1 MDKLTE
7 LQKLVESAQGHG
19 DSLYNKN
26 VKKYATEL
34 RKDLQAVIVLCREQ
48 RKAVLEFQKAMPP
61 KVKKAG
67 EAKDDDDDAIDV
79 ADDADDADDGDDE
92 PVVEVKEVKS
102 TKGKGGKTKEA
113 EKAPEPAKETK
124 QQKAPP
130 KKK

>member
-19 DSLYNKN
+19 DSLYNKK

-34 RKDLQAVIVLCREQ
+34 RKDLQAIAVLCKEQ
-48 RKAVLEFQKAMPP
+48 RAAVLEYQKNMPA

-67 EAKDDDDDAIDV
+67 EATEEDDDP
-79 ADDADDADDGDDE
+79 ADDADDASGDEE
-92 PVVEVKEVKS
+92 PVEEVKPAKKQ
-102 TKGKGGKTKEA
+102 TKKEA
-113 EKAPEPAKETK
+113 APEPAKPAA
-124 QQKAPP
+124 KAPP

>member
-34 RKDLQAVIVLCREQ
+34 RKDLQAIIVLCREQ
-48 RKAVLEFQKAMPP
+48 RKAVLDFQKAMPP

-67 EAKDDDDDAIDV
+67 EANDDDDAVDETE
-79 ADDADDADDGDDE
+79 DADDADDE
-92 PVVEVKEVKS
+92 PVEEVKEVKAPAK
-102 TKGKGGKTKEA
+102 KGAKT
-113 EKAPEPAKETK
+113 EKAPEPAKKEV
-124 QQKAPP
+124 KAPA